1 MKRRHF
7 SLAAT
12 SLGLL
17 PLASNLHAQ
26 GNPPPLSGTPK
37 AGTDYA
43 VLDKRVP
50 VDAPAGKVEVIE
62 FFWYSC
68 PHCNAFEPALEA
80 WVRKLPAHVAFKR
93 VPVAFQPSFVPQQKL
108 YYALEAMG
116 KVDEY
121 QPKVFA
127 AIHQQRQNLSGDE
140 QIMAW
145 AAANG
150 LDAAKFNENYKSF
163 SVAGKT
169 QRAKQLQ
176 DAYQVAGV
184 PAIGIAGRYYVDGDL
199 ARTMERA
206 LQITD
211 VLVNESRKG

>member
-1 MKRRHF
+1 MTP
-7 SLAAT
+7 AQAQT
-12 SLGLL
+12 LG
-17 PLASNLHAQ
+17 
-26 GNPPPLSGTPK
+26 PK

-62 FFWYSC
+62 FFWYNC
-68 PHCNAFEPALEA
+68 PHCNAFEPTLEA
-80 WVRKLPAHVAFKR
+80 WIKKLPPHVAFKR
-93 VPVAFQPSFVPQQKL
+93 VPVAFQASFQPQQKL

-121 QPKVFA
+121 QLKVFN
-127 AIHQQRQNLSGDE
+127 AIHQQRQNLASE
-140 QIMAW
+140 QQIIDW

-150 LDAAKFNENYKSF
+150 LDKAKFTEQYKSF
-163 SVAGKT
+163 SVASKI

-184 PAIGIAGRYYVDGDL
+184 PSIGIAGRWYVDGEL
-199 ARTMERA
+199 AKSMERA
-206 LQITD
+206 LQVTD
-211 VLVNESRKG
+211 FLIGEARKSA

>member
-1 MKRRHF
+1 LNIQRRHF

-12 SLGLL
+12 SVGLL

-26 GNPPPLSGTPK
+26 TLAPK

-80 WVRKLPAHVAFKR
+80 WVRKLPPHVAFKR
-93 VPVAFQPSFVPQQKL
+93 VPVAFQPSFAPQQKL
-108 YYALEAMG
+108 YYTLEAMG

-121 QPKVFA
+121 QLKVFN
-127 AIHQQRQNLSGDE
+127 AIHQQRQNLTGDE

-150 LDAAKFNENYKSF
+150 LDAAKFNENFKSF
-163 SVAGKT
+163 TVAGKT

-176 DAYQVAGV
+176 EDYKVAGV
-184 PAIGIAGRYYVDGDL
+184 PALGVQGRWYVDGEL
-199 ARTMERA
+199 ARSMERA
-206 LQITD
+206 LQVVD
-211 VLVNESRKG
+211 YLVGEARKG

>member
-1 MKRRHF
+1 MKRRDF

-17 PLASNLHAQ
+17 PLISPAQ
-26 GNPPPLSGTPK
+26 AQQQMPK

-62 FFWYSC
+62 FFWYNC
-68 PHCNAFEPALEA
+68 PHCNAFEPALET
-80 WVRKLPAHVAFKR
+80 WLKKLPAHVAFKR
-93 VPVAFQPSFVPQQKL
+93 VPVAFQPSFAPQQKL
-108 YYALEAMG
+108 YYTLEAMG

-121 QPKVFA
+121 QRKVFN
-127 AIHQQRQNLSGDE
+127 AIHQQRQNLSGE
-140 QIMAW
+140 QQIIDW

-150 LDAAKFNENYKSF
+150 LDKAKFTEQFKSF
-163 SVAGKT
+163 SVASKI

-176 DAYQVAGV
+176 EAYQVAGV
-184 PAIGIAGRYYVDGDL
+184 PSIGIAGRWYVDGDL
-199 ARTMERA
+199 ARSMERA
-206 LQITD
+206 LQVTD
-211 VLVNESRKG
+211 FLIGEARKSA

>member
-1 MKRRHF
+1 MKRRDF

-17 PLASNLHAQ
+17 PLMTPAQ
-26 GNPPPLSGTPK
+26 AQTLGPK

-62 FFWYSC
+62 FFWYNC
-68 PHCNAFEPALEA
+68 PHCNAFEPTLES
-80 WVRKLPAHVAFKR
+80 WIKKLPPHVAFKR
-93 VPVAFQPSFVPQQKL
+93 VPVAFQASFQPQQKL

-121 QPKVFA
+121 QLKVFN
-127 AIHQQRQNLSGDE
+127 AIHQQRQNLASE
-140 QIMAW
+140 QQIIDW

-150 LDAAKFNENYKSF
+150 LDKAKFTEQYKSF
-163 SVAGKT
+163 SVASKI

-184 PAIGIAGRYYVDGDL
+184 PSIGIAGRWYVDGDL
-199 ARTMERA
+199 AKSMERA
-206 LQITD
+206 LQVTD
-211 VLVNESRKG
+211 FLIGEARKSA

>member
-1 MKRRHF
+1 MKRRDF

-17 PLASNLHAQ
+17 PLISPAHAQ
-26 GNPPPLSGTPK
+26 ALAPK
-37 AGTDYA
+37 PGTDYA

-62 FFWYSC
+62 FFWYNC
-68 PHCNAFEPALEA
+68 PHCNAFEPALES
-80 WVRKLPAHVAFKR
+80 WIKKLPPHVAFKR
-93 VPVAFQPSFVPQQKL
+93 VPVAFQASFQPQQKL

-121 QPKVFA
+121 QLKVFN
-127 AIHQQRQNLSGDE
+127 AIHQQRQNLSGE
-140 QIMAW
+140 QQIIDW

-150 LDAAKFNENYKSF
+150 LDKAKFTEQYKSF
-163 SVAGKT
+163 SVASKI

-184 PAIGIAGRYYVDGDL
+184 PSLGIAGRWYVDGDL
-199 ARTMERA
+199 ARSMERA
-206 LQITD
+206 LQVTD
-211 VLVNESRKG
+211 YLVGEARKSA

>member
-1 MKRRHF
+1 MKRRDF

-12 SLGLL
+12 SVGLI
-17 PLASNLHAQ
+17 PFIASPHAQ
-26 GNPPPLSGTPK
+26 AQTLAPK
-37 AGTDYA
+37 AGTDYT
-43 VLDKRVP
+43 VLEKRVG

-68 PHCNAFEPALEA
+68 PHCNAFEPALES
-80 WVRKLPAHVAFKR
+80 WIKKLPPHVAFKR
-93 VPVAFQPSFVPQQKL
+93 VPVAFQASFQPQQKL

-121 QPKVFA
+121 QLKVFN
-127 AIHQQRQNLSGDE
+127 AIHQQRQNLSGE
-140 QIMAW
+140 QQILDW

-150 LDAAKFNENYKSF
+150 LDKDKFTEQYKSF
-163 SVAGKT
+163 SVASKI

-184 PAIGIAGRYYVDGDL
+184 PSIGIAGRWYVDGDL
-199 ARTMERA
+199 AKSMERA
-206 LQITD
+206 LQVTD
-211 VLVNESRKG
+211 FLIGEARKSA

>member
-1 MKRRHF
+1 MKRRDF

-17 PLASNLHAQ
+17 PFASSSHAQ
-26 GNPPPLSGTPK
+26 TLAPK

-43 VLDKRVP
+43 VLEKRVP

-68 PHCNAFEPALEA
+68 PHCNAFEPTLET
-80 WVRKLPAHVAFKR
+80 WIRKLPAHVSFRR
-93 VPVAFQPSFVPQQKL
+93 VPVAFQPSFQPQQRL

-121 QPKVFA
+121 QRKVFA
-127 AIHQQRQNLSGDE
+127 AIHQQRQNLSGE
-140 QIMAW
+140 QQIIDW

-150 LDAAKFNENYKSF
+150 LDKTKFTENFKSF
-163 SVAGKT
+163 TVASKI

-176 DAYQVAGV
+176 EAYQVAGV
-184 PAIGIAGRYYVDGDL
+184 PSMGIAGRWYTDGEL
-199 ARTMERA
+199 ARSMDRA
-206 LQITD
+206 LQVTD
-211 VLVNESRKG
+211 FLVGEARKSA

>member
-1 MKRRHF
+1 MKRRDF

-17 PLASNLHAQ
+17 PLISPAHGQALA
-26 GNPPPLSGTPK
+26 PK

-62 FFWYSC
+62 FFWYNC
-68 PHCNAFEPALEA
+68 PHCNAFEPALES
-80 WVRKLPAHVAFKR
+80 WIKKLPPHVAFKR
-93 VPVAFQPSFVPQQKL
+93 VPVAFQASFQPQQKL

-121 QPKVFA
+121 QLKVFN
-127 AIHQQRQNLSGDE
+127 AIHQQRQNLSGE
-140 QIMAW
+140 QQIIDW

-150 LDAAKFNENYKSF
+150 LDKGKFTEQYKSF
-163 SVAGKT
+163 SVASKI

-184 PAIGIAGRYYVDGDL
+184 PSIGVAGRWYVDGDL
-199 ARTMERA
+199 AKSMERA
-206 LQITD
+206 LQVTD
-211 VLVNESRKG
+211 YLVGEARKSA

>member
-1 MKRRHF
+1 MKRRDF

-17 PLASNLHAQ
+17 PLMSPAQ
-26 GNPPPLSGTPK
+26 AQAQAPK
-37 AGTDYA
+37 AGSDYA
-43 VLDKRVP
+43 VLEKRVP

-62 FFWYSC
+62 FFWYNC

-80 WVRKLPAHVAFKR
+80 WIRKLPPQVSFRR
-93 VPVAFQPSFVPQQKL
+93 VPVAFQPSFQPQQKL
-108 YYALEAMG
+108 YYALEGMG

-121 QPKVFA
+121 QRRVFN
-127 AIHQQRQNLSGDE
+127 AIHQQRQNLSGE
-140 QIMAW
+140 QAILDW

-150 LDAAKFNENYKSF
+150 LDKDKFTEQYKSF
-163 SVAGKT
+163 SVASKI

-184 PAIGIAGRYYVDGDL
+184 PSLGIAGRWYVDGEM
-199 ARTMERA
+199 ARSMERA
-206 LQITD
+206 LQVTD
-211 VLVNESRKG
+211 SLIAEARKSA

>member
-1 MKRRHF
+1 MKRRDF

-17 PLASNLHAQ
+17 PFASSSHAQ
-26 GNPPPLSGTPK
+26 ALAPK

-43 VLDKRVP
+43 VLEKRVP

-68 PHCNAFEPALEA
+68 PHCNAFEPTLET
-80 WVRKLPAHVAFKR
+80 WIRKLPAHVSFRR
-93 VPVAFQPSFVPQQKL
+93 VPVAFQPSFQPQQRL

-121 QPKVFA
+121 QRKVFA
-127 AIHQQRQNLSGDE
+127 AIHQQRQNLSGE
-140 QIMAW
+140 QQIIDW

-150 LDAAKFNENYKSF
+150 LDKTKFTENFKSF
-163 SVAGKT
+163 TVASKI

-176 DAYQVAGV
+176 EAYQVAGV
-184 PAIGIAGRYYVDGDL
+184 PSMGIAGRWYTDGEL
-199 ARTMERA
+199 ARSMDRA
-206 LQITD
+206 LQVTD
-211 VLVNESRKG
+211 FLVGEARKSA

>member
-1 MKRRHF
+1 MKRRDF

-17 PLASNLHAQ
+17 PLMTPAQ
-26 GNPPPLSGTPK
+26 AQTLGPK

-50 VDAPAGKVEVIE
+50 VDAPAGTVEVIE
-62 FFWYSC
+62 FFWYNC
-68 PHCNAFEPALEA
+68 PHCNAFEPTLEA
-80 WVRKLPAHVAFKR
+80 WIKKLPPHVAFKR
-93 VPVAFQPSFVPQQKL
+93 VPVAFQASFQPQQKL

-121 QPKVFA
+121 QLKVFN
-127 AIHQQRQNLSGDE
+127 AIHQQRQNLASE
-140 QIMAW
+140 QQIIDW

-150 LDAAKFNENYKSF
+150 LDKAKFTEQYKSF
-163 SVAGKT
+163 SVASKI

-184 PAIGIAGRYYVDGDL
+184 PSIGIAGRWYVDGDL
-199 ARTMERA
+199 AKSMERA
-206 LQITD
+206 LQVTD
-211 VLVNESRKG
+211 FLIGEARKSA

>member
-1 MKRRHF
+1 MKRRDF

-17 PLASNLHAQ
+17 PLITPPQAHAQ
-26 GNPPPLSGTPK
+26 TLAPK

-62 FFWYSC
+62 FFWYNC
-68 PHCNAFEPALEA
+68 PHCNAFEPTLES
-80 WVRKLPAHVAFKR
+80 WIRKLPPHVAFKR
-93 VPVAFQPSFVPQQKL
+93 VPVAFQASFQPQQKL

-121 QPKVFA
+121 QRKVFA
-127 AIHQQRQNLSGDE
+127 AIHQQRQNLSGE
-140 QIMAW
+140 QQIIDW

-150 LDAAKFNENYKSF
+150 LDKDKFTEQYKSF
-163 SVAGKT
+163 SVASKI

-176 DAYQVAGV
+176 EAYQVAGV
-184 PAIGIAGRYYVDGDL
+184 PSIGIAGRWYVDGDL
-199 ARTMERA
+199 AKSMERA
-206 LQITD
+206 LQVTD
-211 VLVNESRKG
+211 FLVGEARKSA

>member
-1 MKRRHF
+1 MKRRDF

-17 PLASNLHAQ
+17 PFASPSQAQ
-26 GNPPPLSGTPK
+26 ALVPK

-68 PHCNAFEPALEA
+68 PHCNAFEPQLEA
-80 WVRKLPAHVAFKR
+80 WIRKLPAHVAFRR
-93 VPVAFQPSFVPQQKL
+93 VPVAFQPSFQPQQRL

-121 QPKVFA
+121 QRKVFA
-127 AIHQQRQNLSGDE
+127 AIHQQRQNLSGE
-140 QIMAW
+140 QQIIDW

-150 LDAAKFNENYKSF
+150 LDKTKFTENFKSF
-163 SVAGKT
+163 TVASKI

-176 DAYQVAGV
+176 EAYQVAGV
-184 PAIGIAGRYYVDGDL
+184 PSMGIAGRWYTDGEL
-199 ARTMERA
+199 ARSMDRA
-206 LQITD
+206 LQVTD
-211 VLVNESRKG
+211 FLVGEARKSA

>member
-1 MKRRHF
+1 MKRRDF

-17 PLASNLHAQ
+17 PLMTPAQ
-26 GNPPPLSGTPK
+26 AQTLGPK

-62 FFWYSC
+62 FFWYNC
-68 PHCNAFEPALEA
+68 PHCNAFEPTLES
-80 WVRKLPAHVAFKR
+80 WIKKLPPHVAFKR
-93 VPVAFQPSFVPQQKL
+93 VPVAFQASFQPQQKL

-121 QPKVFA
+121 QLKVFN
-127 AIHQQRQNLSGDE
+127 AIHQQRQNLASE
-140 QIMAW
+140 QQIIDW

-150 LDAAKFNENYKSF
+150 LDKAKFTEQYKSF
-163 SVAGKT
+163 SVASKI

-184 PAIGIAGRYYVDGDL
+184 PSIGVAGRWYVDGDL
-199 ARTMERA
+199 AKSMERA
-206 LQITD
+206 LQVTD
-211 VLVNESRKG
+211 YLVGEARKSA

>member
-1 MKRRHF
+1 MNMKRRDF

-17 PLASNLHAQ
+17 PFASPSHAQ
-26 GNPPPLSGTPK
+26 VLAPK

-68 PHCNAFEPALEA
+68 PHCNAFEPDAREPGS
-80 WVRKLPAHVAFKR
+80 RSCPRTCAFKR
-93 VPVAFQPSFVPQQKL
+93 VPVAFQPSFQPQQRL

-121 QPKVFA
+121 QRKVFA
-127 AIHQQRQNLSGDE
+127 AIHQQRQNLSGE
-140 QIMAW
+140 QQIIDW

-150 LDAAKFNENYKSF
+150 LDKDKFTEQFKSF
-163 SVAGKT
+163 SVASKI

-184 PAIGIAGRYYVDGDL
+184 PSMGVAGRWYVDGEL
-199 ARTMERA
+199 ARSMERA
-206 LQITD
+206 LQVTD
-211 VLVNESRKG
+211 YLVGEARKSA

>member
-1 MKRRHF
+1 MKRRDF

-17 PLASNLHAQ
+17 PFAAPSFAQ
-26 GNPPPLSGTPK
+26 GAAPK

-43 VLDKRVP
+43 VLEKRVP
-50 VDAPAGKVEVIE
+50 VDAPPGKVEVIE
-62 FFWYSC
+62 FFWYNC
-68 PHCNAFEPALEA
+68 PHCNAFEPTLEA
-80 WVRKLPAHVAFKR
+80 WLRKLPPHVAFRR
-93 VPVAFQPSFVPQQKL
+93 VPVAFQPSFQPQQRL

-116 KVDEY
+116 KVDEF

-127 AIHQQRQNLSGDE
+127 AIHKQRQNLAGE
-140 QIMAW
+140 QQIIDW

-150 LDAAKFNENYKSF
+150 LDKAKFTEQFKSF
-163 SVAGKT
+163 TVASKI

-184 PAIGIAGRYYVDGDL
+184 PSLGIAGRWYVDGEM
-199 ARTMERA
+199 ARSMERA
-206 LQITD
+206 LQVTE
-211 VLVNESRKG
+211 VLVETARKG

>member
-1 MKRRHF
+1 MKRRDF

-12 SLGLL
+12 SVGLL
-17 PLASNLHAQ
+17 PLISPTQAQ
-26 GNPPPLSGTPK
+26 TLAPK

-50 VDAPAGKVEVIE
+50 VEAPASKVEVIE
-62 FFWYSC
+62 FFWYNC
-68 PHCNAFEPALEA
+68 PHCNAFEPTLDA
-80 WVRKLPAHVAFKR
+80 WIKKLPPHVAFKR
-93 VPVAFQPSFVPQQKL
+93 VPVAFQASFQPQQKL

-121 QPKVFA
+121 QLKVFN
-127 AIHQQRQNLSGDE
+127 AIHQQRQNLAGE
-140 QIMAW
+140 QQIIDW

-150 LDAAKFNENYKSF
+150 LDKAKFTEQYKSF
-163 SVAGKT
+163 SVASKI

-184 PAIGIAGRYYVDGDL
+184 PALGIAGRWYVDGEL
-199 ARTMERA
+199 ARSMERA
-206 LQITD
+206 LQVTD
-211 VLVNESRKG
+211 FLIGEARKSA

>member
-1 MKRRHF
+1 MKRRDF

-17 PLASNLHAQ
+17 PLMTPAQ
-26 GNPPPLSGTPK
+26 AQTLGPK

-62 FFWYSC
+62 FFWYNC
-68 PHCNAFEPALEA
+68 PHCNAFEPTLEA
-80 WVRKLPAHVAFKR
+80 WIKKLPPHVAFKR
-93 VPVAFQPSFVPQQKL
+93 VPVAFQASFQPQQKL

-121 QPKVFA
+121 QLKVFN
-127 AIHQQRQNLSGDE
+127 AIHQQRQNLASE
-140 QIMAW
+140 QQIIDW

-150 LDAAKFNENYKSF
+150 LDKAKFTEQYKSF
-163 SVAGKT
+163 SVASKI

-184 PAIGIAGRYYVDGDL
+184 PAIGIAGRWYVDGDL
-199 ARTMERA
+199 AKSMERA
-206 LQITD
+206 LQVTD
-211 VLVNESRKG
+211 YLVGEARKSA

>member
-1 MKRRHF
+1 MKRRDF

-17 PLASNLHAQ
+17 PLMTPAQ
-26 GNPPPLSGTPK
+26 AQTLGPK

-62 FFWYSC
+62 FFWYNC
-68 PHCNAFEPALEA
+68 PHCNAFEPTLEA
-80 WVRKLPAHVAFKR
+80 WIKKLPPHVAFKR
-93 VPVAFQPSFVPQQKL
+93 VPVAFQASFQPQQKL

-121 QPKVFA
+121 QLKVFN
-127 AIHQQRQNLSGDE
+127 AIHQQRQNLASE
-140 QIMAW
+140 QQIIDW

-150 LDAAKFNENYKSF
+150 LDKAKFTEQYKSF
-163 SVAGKT
+163 SVASKI

-184 PAIGIAGRYYVDGDL
+184 PSIGIAGRWYVDGEL
-199 ARTMERA
+199 AKSMERA
-206 LQITD
+206 LQVTD
-211 VLVNESRKG
+211 FLIGEARKSA

>member
-1 MKRRHF
+1 MKRRDF

-17 PLASNLHAQ
+17 PLISPAQAQ
-26 GNPPPLSGTPK
+26 GQAPK
-37 AGTDYA
+37 AGSDYA
-43 VLDKRVP
+43 VLDKRAP

-68 PHCNAFEPALEA
+68 PHCNAFEPTLEGWA
-80 WVRKLPAHVAFKR
+80 RKLPAHVAFRR
-93 VPVAFQPSFVPQQKL
+93 VPVAFQASFQPQQKL

-121 QPKVFA
+121 QRRVFN
-127 AIHQQRQNLSGDE
+127 AIHQQRQNLSGDQ
-140 QIMAW
+140 QIIDW

-150 LDAAKFNENYKSF
+150 LDKDKFTEQYKSF
-163 SVAGKT
+163 SVASKI

-184 PAIGIAGRYYVDGDL
+184 PSLGIAGRWYVDGEM
-199 ARTMERA
+199 ARSMERA

-211 VLVNESRKG
+211 YLVGEARKSA

>member
-1 MKRRHF
+1 MKRRDF

-17 PLASNLHAQ
+17 PLMTPAQ
-26 GNPPPLSGTPK
+26 AQTLGPK

-62 FFWYSC
+62 FFWYNC
-68 PHCNAFEPALEA
+68 PHCNAFEPTLEA
-80 WVRKLPAHVAFKR
+80 WIKKLPPHVAFKR
-93 VPVAFQPSFVPQQKL
+93 VPVAFQASFQPQQKL

-121 QPKVFA
+121 QLKVFN
-127 AIHQQRQNLSGDE
+127 AIHQQRQNLASE
-140 QIMAW
+140 QQIIDW

-150 LDAAKFNENYKSF
+150 LDKAKFTEQYKSF
-163 SVAGKT
+163 SVASKI

-184 PAIGIAGRYYVDGDL
+184 PSIGIAGRWYVDGDL
-199 ARTMERA
+199 AKSMERA
-206 LQITD
+206 LQVTD
-211 VLVNESRKG
+211 FLIGEARKSA

>member
-1 MKRRHF
+1 MKRRDF

-17 PLASNLHAQ
+17 PLVSPAHAQ
-26 GNPPPLSGTPK
+26 QMPK

-62 FFWYSC
+62 FFWYNC
-68 PHCNAFEPALEA
+68 PHCNAFEPTLET
-80 WVRKLPAHVAFKR
+80 WIKKLPPHVAFKR
-93 VPVAFQPSFVPQQKL
+93 VPVAFQASFQPQQKL

-121 QPKVFA
+121 QRKVFN
-127 AIHQQRQNLSGDE
+127 AIHQQRQNLAGE
-140 QIMAW
+140 QQILDW

-150 LDAAKFNENYKSF
+150 LDKDKFTEQYKSF
-163 SVAGKT
+163 SVASKI

-184 PAIGIAGRYYVDGDL
+184 PSIGIAGRWYVDGDL
-199 ARTMERA
+199 AKSMERA
-206 LQITD
+206 LQVTD
-211 VLVNESRKG
+211 FLIGEARKSA

>member
-1 MKRRHF
+1 MKRRDF

-17 PLASNLHAQ
+17 PLMTPAQ
-26 GNPPPLSGTPK
+26 AQTLGPK

-62 FFWYSC
+62 FFWYNC
-68 PHCNAFEPALEA
+68 PHCNAFEPTLES
-80 WVRKLPAHVAFKR
+80 WIKKLPPHVAFKR
-93 VPVAFQPSFVPQQKL
+93 VPVAFQPSFQAQQKL

-121 QPKVFA
+121 QRKVFA
-127 AIHQQRQNLSGDE
+127 AIHQQRQNLTGE
-140 QIMAW
+140 QQILEW

-150 LDAAKFNENYKSF
+150 LDKAKFTEQYKSF
-163 SVAGKT
+163 SVASKI
-169 QRAKQLQ
+169 QKAKQLQ

-184 PAIGIAGRYYVDGDL
+184 PSIGIAGRWYVDGDL
-199 ARTMERA
+199 AKSMERA
-206 LQITD
+206 LQVTD
-211 VLVNESRKG
+211 YLVGEARKSA

>member
-1 MKRRHF
+1 MKRRDF

-17 PLASNLHAQ
+17 PLITPAQAHAQ
-26 GNPPPLSGTPK
+26 TLAPK

-62 FFWYSC
+62 FFWYNC
-68 PHCNAFEPALEA
+68 PHCNAFEPTLES
-80 WVRKLPAHVAFKR
+80 WIKKLPPHVAFKR
-93 VPVAFQPSFVPQQKL
+93 VPVAFQANFQAQQKL

-121 QPKVFA
+121 QRKVFA
-127 AIHQQRQNLSGDE
+127 AIHQQRQNLSGE
-140 QIMAW
+140 QQIIEW

-150 LDAAKFNENYKSF
+150 LDKDKITEQYKSF
-163 SVAGKT
+163 SVASKI

-184 PAIGIAGRYYVDGDL
+184 PSIGIAGRWYVDGDL
-199 ARTMERA
+199 AKSMERA
-206 LQITD
+206 LQVTD
-211 VLVNESRKG
+211 YLVGEARKSA

>member
-1 MKRRHF
+1 MKRRDF

-17 PLASNLHAQ
+17 PLISPAQ
-26 GNPPPLSGTPK
+26 AQALAPK

-62 FFWYSC
+62 FFWYNC
-68 PHCNAFEPALEA
+68 PHCNAFEPTLES
-80 WVRKLPAHVAFKR
+80 WIRKLPPHVAFKR
-93 VPVAFQPSFVPQQKL
+93 VPVAFQASFQPQQKL

-121 QPKVFA
+121 QRKVFA
-127 AIHQQRQNLSGDE
+127 AIHQQRQNLSGE
-140 QIMAW
+140 QQILDW

-150 LDAAKFNENYKSF
+150 LDKAKFTEQYKSF
-163 SVAGKT
+163 SVASKI

-184 PAIGIAGRYYVDGDL
+184 PSIGIAGRWYVDGDL
-199 ARTMERA
+199 AKSMERA
-206 LQITD
+206 LQVTD
-211 VLVNESRKG
+211 YLVGEARKSA

>member
-1 MKRRHF
+1 MKRRDF

-17 PLASNLHAQ
+17 SFASLSHAQ
-26 GNPPPLSGTPK
+26 VLAPK

-50 VDAPAGKVEVIE
+50 VDAAAGKVEVIE

-68 PHCNAFEPALEA
+68 PHCNAFEPQLET
-80 WVRKLPAHVAFKR
+80 WIKKLPATVSFKR
-93 VPVAFQPSFVPQQKL
+93 VPVAFQASFQPQQRL

-121 QPKVFA
+121 QRKVFN
-127 AIHQQRQNLSGDE
+127 AIHQQRQNLSGDQ
-140 QIMAW
+140 QIIDW

-150 LDAAKFNENYKSF
+150 LDKDKFTEHFKSF
-163 SVAGKT
+163 SVAGKI

-184 PAIGIAGRYYVDGDL
+184 PSIGVAGRWYVDGEL
-199 ARTMERA
+199 ARSMERA
-206 LQITD
+206 LQVTD
-211 VLVNESRKG
+211 YLVGEARKG

>member
-1 MKRRHF
+1 MKRRDF
-7 SLAAT
+7 SLAAS

-17 PLASNLHAQ
+17 PFISPAHAQ
-26 GNPPPLSGTPK
+26 AQAPK
-37 AGTDYA
+37 AGKDYA

-62 FFWYSC
+62 FFWYNC
-68 PHCNAFEPALEA
+68 PHCNAFEPTLEG
-80 WVRKLPAHVAFKR
+80 WIRQLPPHVSFRR
-93 VPVAFQPSFVPQQKL
+93 VPVAFQASFQPQQKL

-121 QPKVFA
+121 QRRVFN
-127 AIHQQRQNLSGDE
+127 AIHQQRQNLSGE
-140 QIMAW
+140 QQIIDW

-150 LDAAKFNENYKSF
+150 LDKDKFTEQYKSF
-163 SVAGKT
+163 SVASKI

-184 PAIGIAGRYYVDGDL
+184 PSLGIAGRWYVDGEM
-199 ARTMERA
+199 ARSMDNA
-206 LQITD
+206 LKVTD
-211 VLVNESRKG
+211 YLIGEARKSA